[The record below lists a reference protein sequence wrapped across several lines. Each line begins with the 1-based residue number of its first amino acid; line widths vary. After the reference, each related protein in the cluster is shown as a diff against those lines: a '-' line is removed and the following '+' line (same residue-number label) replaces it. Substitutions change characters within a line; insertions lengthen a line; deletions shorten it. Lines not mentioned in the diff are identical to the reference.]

1 MLINIIMATKNR
13 GGRFFHNSG
22 TRIEQAPQ
30 PQSIPTATGMIR
42 APHRS
47 RYAGVPATIRHNEL
61 GFSGMKYHNGDSMNL
76 LSRNY
81 LIGGKTYSN
90 QIGGSNSY

>member
-1 MLINIIMATKNR
+1 MATQNR

-22 TRIEQAPQ
+22 VRINEAPQ
-30 PQSIPTATGMIR
+30 PQRQATAIPNNAGMIR
-42 APHRS
+42 VPHRS
-47 RYAGVPATIRHNEL
+47 RYANGGNDTIRHAEVGSNFNKL
-61 GFSGMKYHNGDSMNL
+61 MTGDSMNL

-90 QIGGSNSY
+90 QKY